1 MNRKE
6 KSWFIVAVISVVLA
20 LVYFV
25 GVLIWLETGKP
36 DKAKPQDFPPVEIVE
51 KDQALDFSCE
61 KVETELSQF
70 LGVFTL
76 TAYCSCEKCCG
87 EWAYN
92 RPVDDMGN
100 EIVIGASGYRLVSN
114 VSVAVDPAVIPYGT
128 ELEIDGKTYIA
139 HDCGGAVK
147 GNRID
152 VYFADHKE
160 ALNFGVKRKMVYM
173 GGVVA

>member
-6 KSWFIVAVISVVLA
+6 KTWLVLAVISVVLA

-36 DKAKPQDFPPVEIVE
+36 NKSKPQDFPLVEIVE
-51 KDQALDFSCE
+51 KYQAVDFSCE
-61 KVETELSQF
+61 KVKTESSQF

-87 EWAYN
+87 EWAHN

-100 EIVIGASGYRLVSN
+100 EIVVGASGYRLVSN

-128 ELEIDGKTYIA
+128 VLEIDGKTYIA
-139 HDCGGAVK
+139 HDCGGAIK

-160 ALNFGVKRKMVYM
+160 ALNFGVKTKMVYT